1 MGAEYCNEPVCV
13 CVCVF
18 AFCDHI
24 FGTTRPI
31 FTNFFVR
38 VVCGRGLVLL
48 RRRIDTLRISGLF
61 HG

>member
-1 MGAEYCNEPVCV
+1 MNLSV

-31 FTNFFVR
+31 FTQFFVR

-48 RRRIDTLRISGLF
+48 WRRSDTLRISGLF

>member
-1 MGAEYCNEPVCV
+1 MGAEYCNEPV

-31 FTNFFVR
+31 FTKFFAR

-48 RRRIDTLRISGLF
+48 WRRSDTLRISGLF